1 MEACILENN
10 APFRTRDM
18 EKIRAAI
25 QAGTTTWIDLED
37 HKPEIDA
44 FLTEALGIHALTLE
58 DIWSDRPTPKVDEF
72 PGYIYVC
79 AQTMRHGNASNA
91 TDGNDGSALAHFEL
105 DLVVGATFVVTRDEG
120 GATVKAVHEELA
132 RTPKSLVRGPAWI
145 AHSILDHAV
154 DGYLP
159 VIDAFDDDVE
169 SLQDDVLAK
178 AGTREGNAVLARILE
193 TKRSLQALR
202 RISIHQRDVLLRLAR
217 GEFAILPAEIVP
229 YMRDVHDH
237 FVRVSDLAESY
248 RDLVT
253 SALDAYLSVQSNR
266 MNEVMKALALI
277 STVMLPLTFIA
288 GVYGMNFDHMPELHW
303 IAGYPYALGLMAVTS
318 VGAVLWFRHKAWI

>member
-10 APFRTRDM
+10 APYRTRDM
-18 EKIRAAI
+18 AKIRAAI
-25 QAGTTTWIDLED
+25 DAGTTTWIDLED
-37 HKPEIDA
+37 HQPEVDA
-44 FLTEALGIHALTLE
+44 FLTQALGIHALTLE

-79 AQTMRHGNASNA
+79 AQTMRA
-91 TDGNDGSALAHFEL
+91 TPHAEGGALAHFEL
-105 DLVVGATFVVTRDEG
+105 DLVVGATFVITRDEG
-120 GATVKAVHEELA
+120 RTTVQAVHDELA
-132 RTPKSLVRGPAWI
+132 RSPKSLVRGPAWI
-145 AHSILDHAV
+145 AHSILDRAV

-159 VIDAFDDDVE
+159 VIDAFDDEVE
-169 SLQDDVLAK
+169 ALQDDVLAK

-193 TKRSLQALR
+193 TKRALQALR

-253 SALDAYLSVQSNR
+253 SALEAYLSVQSNR
-266 MNEVMKALALI
+266 LNEVMKTLALI

-288 GVYGMNFDHMPELHW
+288 GVYGMNFDRIPELHW
-303 IAGYPYALGLMAVTS
+303 LYGYPYALCLMGVTAI
-318 VGAVLWFRHKAWI
+318 GAVLWFRHKAWI

>member
-1 MEACILENN
+1 VEACILENN
-10 APFRTRDM
+10 APYRTRDM
-18 EKIRAAI
+18 AKIRAAI
-25 QAGTTTWIDLED
+25 DAGTTTWIDLED
-37 HKPEIDA
+37 HQPEVDA
-44 FLTEALGIHALTLE
+44 FLTQALGIHALTLE

-79 AQTMRHGNASNA
+79 AQTMRA
-91 TDGNDGSALAHFEL
+91 TPHAEGGALAHFEL
-105 DLVVGATFVVTRDEG
+105 DLVVGATFVITRDEG
-120 GATVKAVHEELA
+120 RTTVQAVHDELA
-132 RTPKSLVRGPAWI
+132 RSPKSLVRGPAWI
-145 AHSILDHAV
+145 AHSILDRAV

-159 VIDAFDDDVE
+159 VIDAFDDEVE
-169 SLQDDVLAK
+169 ALQDDVLAK

-193 TKRSLQALR
+193 TKRALQALR

-266 MNEVMKALALI
+266 LNEVMKTLALI

-303 IAGYPYALGLMAVTS
+303 RYGYPCSIGLMALTAT
-318 VGAVLWFRHKAWI
+318 GAVLWFRLKSWI

>member
-1 MEACILENN
+1 VEACILENN
-10 APFRTRDM
+10 APYRTRDM
-18 EKIRAAI
+18 AEIRAAI
-25 QAGTTTWIDLED
+25 EAGTTTWIDLDD
-37 HKPEIDA
+37 HQPEIDA
-44 FLTEALGIHALTLE
+44 FLTQTLGIHALTLE

-79 AQTMRHGNASNA
+79 AQTMRAAPPGP
-91 TDGNDGSALAHFEL
+91 SAAGGPLAHFEL
-105 DLVVGATFVVTRDEG
+105 DLIVGATFVVTRDEG
-120 GATVKAVHEELA
+120 RSTVQAVHEELA

-159 VIDAFDDDVE
+159 VIDAFDDQVE
-169 SLQDDVLAK
+169 ALQDDVLAR

-193 TKRSLQALR
+193 TKRALQALR

-217 GEFAILPAEIVP
+217 GEFAILPAEILP

-266 MNEVMKALALI
+266 LNEVMKTLALI

-288 GVYGMNFDHMPELHW
+288 GVYGMNFDHMAELHW
-303 IAGYPYALGLMAVTS
+303 VYGYPYALGLMGVTAI
-318 VGAVLWFRHKAWI
+318 GAVLWFRLKSWI